1 MLWSSFVMRSTL
13 SFSLTLP
20 GPCQSASYGSAHAG
34 RTALRSES
42 DHPLHDMKCFWRL
55 SLFFAVIVFALV
67 GHFRRNKPR
76 GENRKWK
83 RWKVTLS
90 VVTKLVLVMWKEK
103 WTEQKKKQMKEWKKR
118 TAKRKVISTYLWK
131 DKLSSLPAVPKLT
144 MRGQPGADTL
154 LGQRKRNRWHRPPF
168 QYSNTPQWMMSIES
182 PYSVKTHSKSPES
195 KAVHQSALDNVVTV
209 FCFSLFVLREV
220 VIIMWLLL
228 R

>member
-103 WTEQKKKQMKEWKKR
+103 WTEQKKSKWKNEKKELQKEKSSQP
-118 TAKRKVISTYLWK
+118 TCGKISCPLYLQCQNSPWGGSLEQTLCWARGK
-131 DKLSSLPAVPKLT
+131 ETDDTGHPSSILIHLS
-144 MRGQPGADTL
+144 GWCQ
-154 LGQRKRNRWHRPPF
+154 
-168 QYSNTPQWMMSIES
+168 
-182 PYSVKTHSKSPES
+182 
-195 KAVHQSALDNVVTV
+195 
-209 FCFSLFVLREV
+209 
-220 VIIMWLLL
+220 
-228 R
+228 